1 MPSLSTC
8 YTRAVL
14 TVLADC
20 IVPIQCVN
28 PRTDYSTAPPP
39 TLDYWVAA
47 LMIVIGFAL
56 AGMLMFVRRRM

>member
-1 MPSLSTC
+1 VSSLSTC

-28 PRTDYSTAPPP
+28 PRADYSTASPP

-47 LMIVIGFAL
+47 LLIVIGFAL
-56 AGMLMFVRRRM
+56 AGMLIVIRRRM

>member
-1 MPSLSTC
+1 M
-8 YTRAVL
+8 L

-56 AGMLMFVRRRM
+56 AGMLIFVRRRM

>member
-1 MPSLSTC
+1 MSSLSTC

-20 IVPIQCVN
+20 IVPIQCVH

-56 AGMLMFVRRRM
+56 AGMLIFVRRRM

>member
-1 MPSLSTC
+1 
-8 YTRAVL
+8 VL

-28 PRTDYSTAPPP
+28 PRADYSTASPP

-47 LMIVIGFAL
+47 LLIVIGFAL
-56 AGMLMFVRRRM
+56 AGMLIVIRRRM